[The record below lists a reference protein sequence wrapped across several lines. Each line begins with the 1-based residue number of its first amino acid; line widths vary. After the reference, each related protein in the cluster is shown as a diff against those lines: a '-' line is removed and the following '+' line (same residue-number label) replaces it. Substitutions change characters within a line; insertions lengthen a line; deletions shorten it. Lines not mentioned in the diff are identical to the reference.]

1 MFSQNFL
8 KSNAY
13 DQSIEARK
21 KLFCH
26 MIVQNYLCNVK
37 VFDENR
43 KYLEAENQSGI
54 PADFTVLW

>member
-13 DQSIEARK
+13 DQSIQARK

-37 VFDENR
+37 DFDENR
-43 KYLEAENQSGI
+43 KYMETQNQTGN
-54 PADFTVLW
+54 PTDFTVLW

>member
-13 DQSIEARK
+13 GQSIQARK

-43 KYLEAENQSGI
+43 KYLEAENQTGI